1 MGFQLNTVEPEKNKS
16 EKFDIDSL
24 LKKEISLFGTSFS
37 NKKKEAFYTEL
48 SVLLQ
53 AGLELKDALELI
65 EKQQKKEVDKKII
78 KTLVEELIK
87 GKNFSRALELQKHFS
102 KYEYFSIQIGE
113 KTGTLTKVIQELGDF
128 FKKKND
134 QQRMV
139 MNALSYPIIILSTAF
154 LAVLFMLQFVVPMFA
169 DIFKQNNVELPW
181 ITKQIISVSNFF
193 QAYYWVLIILFLSV
207 FVFLK
212 ISRDKLWYQKL
223 TTRITLKIPFVG
235 EFIRKIKMAQFTQAI
250 TLLVSAKVP
259 LLNGIQLTQKMISF
273 YPLQVALKK
282 VEETILVGKSLSES
296 LNEHTIF
303 DAKMVSLIK
312 VAEETN
318 QNEVIFERLTE
329 QYNKD
334 IEYKSKMLSSTL
346 EPLIILILGS
356 VVAVIL
362 IAMYIPMFKL
372 STVIG

>member
-1 MGFQLNTVEPEKNKS
+1 MGFQLNTVEPEKNNS

-87 GKNFSRALELQKHFS
+87 GKNFSRALELQKYFS

-212 ISRDKLWYQKL
+212 ISKDKLWYQKL
-223 TTRITLKIPFVG
+223 TTQITLKIPFVG

>member
-139 MNALSYPIIILSTAF
+139 MNAMSYPIIILSTAF

-212 ISRDKLWYQKL
+212 ISKDKLWYQKL
-223 TTRITLKIPFVG
+223 TTQITLKIPFVG

-303 DAKMVSLIK
+303 DAKMVSLVK